1 MRTSH
6 FTIDQIV
13 RILAEADSPGT
24 SVAATARKYGIA
36 EQTVYRWRQKYRG
49 YSASEAKRLKVLES
63 ENARLKRLL
72 AEKELELQ
80 SLTEIVKKNL

>member
-1 MRTSH
+1 MRTIH
-6 FTIDQIV
+6 FTVDQIV
-13 RILAEADSPGT
+13 RILAKADSPGT
-24 SVAATARKYGIA
+24 SVAATTCKYGIA
-36 EQTVYRWRQKYRG
+36 EQTVYRWRQQYWG

-63 ENARLKRLL
+63 ENAGLKRLL

>member
-6 FTIDQIV
+6 FTLDQIV
-13 RILAEADSPGT
+13 RILAEADSPVT

-36 EQTVYRWRQKYRG
+36 EQTVYRWRQRYRG